1 VDLNKPPL
9 RSMNPHPRVVPFE
22 GNLFDYAEEVNTKN
36 IEGEKVPGKIGFDA
50 ADPFPV
56 DCHL

>member
-1 VDLNKPPL
+1 
-9 RSMNPHPRVVPFE
+9 MNPHPRVVPFE
-22 GNLFDYAEEVNTKN
+22 GNLFDYTEEVNTKN